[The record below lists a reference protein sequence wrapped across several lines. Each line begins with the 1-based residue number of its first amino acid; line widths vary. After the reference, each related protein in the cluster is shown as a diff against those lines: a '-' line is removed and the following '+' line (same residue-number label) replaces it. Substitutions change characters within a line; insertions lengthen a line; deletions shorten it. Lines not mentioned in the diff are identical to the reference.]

1 MARPAGIPNKATANA
16 RAAIGRF
23 VDRNMDRL
31 DSLSDQIEQDQG
43 PQAAWKCIMD
53 LVEYHVPKLART
65 EHVGEDG
72 NAIRVEQIQ
81 RVIVDSSNPKDS

>member
-1 MARPAGIPNKATANA
+1 MAGGSRAGIPNKATVNA
-16 RAAIGRF
+16 RAAIARF

-31 DSLSDQIEQDQG
+31 DVLLDQIEQDQG

-65 EHVGEDG
+65 EHVGDG
-72 NAIRVEQIQ
+72 GGPVMVVA
-81 RVIVDSSNPKDS
+81 SNLDERI

>member
-1 MARPAGIPNKATANA
+1 MAGGSRAGIPNKATANA

-31 DSLSDQIEQDQG
+31 DSLLDQIEQDQG

-65 EHVGEDG
+65 EHVGDG
-72 NAIRVEQIQ
+72 GGPVRV
-81 RVIVDSSNPKDS
+81 VASSLDERI